1 MQIKDARKWIPGN
14 GPMSWLRIPDTEA
27 NKMPKSHH
35 CASLFSPGCAPCWPA
50 VQLLRE
56 LSRCDIRLGEIIAL
70 EQKRRIQILGQSI
83 GKTVTIVQV
92 RTVTRPLAEVPVGIG
107 GETSTTVMPL
117 FRKKASNAKIVLPP
131 ERVNKTMRV
140 SSRLAALMQ
149 GSAAASINLLK
160 GCLSG
165 SSPMMAMSADVS
177 TTIT

>member
-70 EQKRRIQILGQSI
+70 EQKRLR
-83 GKTVTIVQV
+83 
-92 RTVTRPLAEVPVGIG
+92 LAFFP
-107 GETSTTVMPL
+107 P
-117 FRKKASNAKIVLPP
+117 APVLPEWQTGGHP
-131 ERVNKTMRV
+131 QAPSEHRKGTMWRSLVKVNGV
-140 SSRLAALMQ
+140 VYQ
-149 GSAAASINLLK
+149 LLRIWGNK
-160 GCLSG
+160 R
-165 SSPMMAMSADVS
+165 A
-177 TTIT
+177 